1 MKTKDVLLK
10 LRENKG
16 ISQEEQVKE
25 YLKNMLP
32 NLNYWKK
39 MNN

>member
-1 MKTKDVLLK
+1 MDDLIKVCVPHMAN
-10 LRENKG
+10 EQF
-16 ISQEEQVKE
+16 SEEQVKE

-32 NLNYWKK
+32 NLNYWKN